1 MKKSSNSATQKRWQD
16 YIRDVPDFPKPGI
29 VFKDITPLIADGDA
43 FSAAVSELACHIDS
57 DVDAIVGI
65 ESRGFIFGAALAQ
78 QLGLGLI
85 TVRKPGKL
93 PARVHSVE
101 YELEYGMD
109 RLEVHRDALSAGH
122 KVVVVDDLLATGGT
136 AAATI
141 KLIELL
147 GAEVAACLFVIELSF
162 LHGRDALG
170 DVKVSSLMHVD
181 S

>member
-1 MKKSSNSATQKRWQD
+1 MINTMNWWQD
-16 YIRDVPDFPKPGI
+16 CIRDVPDFPRPGI
-29 VFKDITPLIADGDA
+29 VFKDITPLLANGEA
-43 FSAAVSELACHIDS
+43 FSAVVSELACHVGS

-93 PARVHSVE
+93 PANVHSVE

-109 RLEVHRDALSAGH
+109 RLEIHRDALSAGH

-136 AAATI
+136 AAATVQLVR
-141 KLIELL
+141 KL
-147 GAEVAACLFVIELSF
+147 GAEVDACLFVIELSF
-162 LHGRDALG
+162 LNGKEALG
-170 DVKVSSLMHVD
+170 DVNVHSLLCYE
-181 S
+181 